1 MVTGIGLMIGAWAR
15 NERQSASLSN
25 VISFP
30 VMFLSGT
37 FFPTFLMPAWLQSV
51 GKFVPLTPVADSL
64 RLVAAEHAGLIDV
77 LPQIGMIAIWTII
90 VYTLAIK
97 LFRWE

>member
-1 MVTGIGLMIGAWAR
+1 
-15 NERQSASLSN
+15 
-25 VISFP
+25 
-30 VMFLSGT
+30 
-37 FFPTFLMPAWLQSV
+37 MPAGLQSV